1 MRLVSTTNHKR
12 FSLFLA
18 FAATA
23 FWATAQ
29 DNSPY
34 SRYGLGDI
42 IPSQHA
48 IARGMGG
55 TAVAYVDAQSVNF
68 VNPATYADLR
78 IVTFDFSA
86 SIDNKT
92 LKSLLP
98 ENKFKTGNFRPA
110 YVAIGV
116 PLSLVFDKKKWAK
129 NTGLA
134 FGLRPLTNI
143 NYGIFQ
149 SSRLAGVDSMTTYYE
164 GSGGLNQA
172 FLGIG
177 KKWYGK
183 KSNLSI
189 GINTGYTF
197 GRKETSTKVNLI
209 NDTVLYYK
217 ANYINLTSFGR
228 MFLNGG
234 VQFETEI
241 GKNDV
246 LRFGVSGGLK
256 TNLKGRQDLT
266 RETYG
271 FNPTT
276 GNIATIDSVYKES
289 NKRGTIQ
296 LPATYNVGIMYHKTA
311 DDRFK
316 NKVDKFMLS
325 AEYES
330 SQWSQYRF
338 YEQTDKVVNS
348 WTARLGA
355 QLTIDPT
362 NPRGYWNK
370 VALRTGVAMGKD
382 YINADG
388 NELKTF
394 SFTLGAGLPV
404 KKFRSYDNQFTTINT
419 SVEFGKRGSSA
430 NNITENY
437 FRINFGMSLSDVWFI
452 KRKYD

>member
-12 FSLFLA
+12 FLLSLAIVATSVLA
-18 FAATA
+18 I
-23 FWATAQ
+23 AQ

-34 SRYGLGDI
+34 SRYGLGDFL
-42 IPSQHA
+42 PSQHL

-55 TAVAYVDAQSVNF
+55 AAVAYVDAQSINMI
-68 VNPATYADLR
+68 NPATYADLR
-78 IVTFDFSA
+78 IVTFDFA
-86 SIDNKT
+86 ATIDNRT

-110 YVAIGV
+110 YVAVGI
-116 PLSLVFDKKKWAK
+116 PLSLVFDKKKWLK

-134 FGLRPLTNI
+134 FGLRPLSNI
-143 NYGIFQ
+143 SYGIFE
-149 SSRLAGVDSMTTYYE
+149 SKRITGIDSATTFYE
-164 GSGGLNQA
+164 GNGGLNQA
-172 FLGIG
+172 FVGMG

-183 KSNLSI
+183 KTNLSV
-189 GINTGYTF
+189 GFNTGYTF
-197 GRKETSTKVNLI
+197 GRKETSTKVNLE

-217 ANYINLTSFGR
+217 ANTSTRTSFGNF
-228 MFLNGG
+228 FLSGG
-234 VQFETEI
+234 IQVETEI

-246 LRFGVSGGLK
+246 LRFGLSGSLK
-256 TNLKGRQDLT
+256 TTLNGRQDLI

-271 FNPTT
+271 FDPNS
-276 GNIATIDSVYKES
+276 GNVVTIDSVYTER
-289 NKRGTIQ
+289 NRRGNIE
-296 LPATYNVGIMYHKTA
+296 LPATYTAGVMYHKTV
-311 DDRFK
+311 DDRFN
-316 NKVDKFMLS
+316 NKLDKFMIT

-330 SQWSQYRF
+330 TQWSNYRF
-338 YEQTDKVVNS
+338 YNQTDKVTNS
-348 WTARLGA
+348 WTARFGA

-362 NPRGYWNK
+362 DPRGYWNK
-370 VALRTGVAMGKD
+370 VAFRTGVAFGKD

-394 SFTLGAGLPV
+394 SVTLGAGLPV

-419 SVEFGKRGSSA
+419 SVEFGKRGSGA

-437 FRINFGMSLSDVWFI
+437 FRLNFGFSLSDVWFI